1 MRSESIQLI
10 ILIVLIFLSAFFSSS
25 ETAFMALSRLKVRN
39 MVNDGVKGAKTLD
52 RLLNNPTRLLSAILV
67 GNNLVNIG
75 ASAIATSLAI
85 TKFGDTGV
93 GIATGLMTLMIL
105 VFGEVTPKSLAANNA
120 EKIALKVARPLDI
133 FSKIFTPIT
142 LILMAVTR
150 IFVRIFGGDPDE
162 DKPFVTE
169 EDLRTMV
176 EVGHEE
182 GVIQSEERTIID
194 NVFEFRESQ
203 VKDVMT
209 ARTDMVAVEE
219 DITYSELISIFKEEQ
234 YSRLPVYEGTSDNII
249 GVIYV
254 KDLVFNEIKEEQFD
268 VKDYMREPF
277 FTYEFQ
283 RISKLFEQL
292 RHRRVALTIVLD
304 EYGGTAGIA
313 TLEDLV
319 EEIVGDLEDEY
330 DTVDKQVTI
339 INAHEFITEGTVKID
354 YLNDQFRLNINDE
367 EYDTIGGYVFGA
379 FGRIPDVG
387 ETIISEN
394 KKFIVQALDKHRIER
409 IKVDIRPKRGESTNQ
424 TVVI

>member
-1 MRSESIQLI
+1 MEPESIQVI
-10 ILIVLIFLSAFFSSS
+10 SLIVLLFLSAFFSSS
-25 ETAFMALSRLKVRN
+25 ETALMALSRLRIRN
-39 MVNDGVKGAKTLD
+39 MANEGVKGAKILD
-52 RLLNNPTRLLSAILV
+52 KMLDNPTKILSTILV
-67 GNNLVNIG
+67 GNNLVNIA

-85 TKFGDTGV
+85 KQFGSNGI
-93 GIATGLMTLMIL
+93 GIATGLMTLIVL
-105 VFGEVTPKSLAANNA
+105 IFGEVTPKSLATNNA
-120 EKIALKVARPLDI
+120 EAVALKVAGPLNI
-133 FSKIFTPIT
+133 LSKIFTPIT
-142 LILMAVTR
+142 AILMFLTR
-150 IFVRIFGGDPDE
+150 AFVKFLGGDPDE

-182 GVIQSEERTIID
+182 GLLLSEERNIID

-209 ARTDMVAVEE
+209 TRTDMVAVEE
-219 DITYSELISIFKEEQ
+219 DIQYHELISIFKEEQ

-254 KDLVFNEIKEEQFD
+254 KDLVFQEIDEEDFD
-268 VKDYMREPF
+268 VKKYMREPF

-283 RISKLFEQL
+283 RISRLFEQL
-292 RHRRVALTIVLD
+292 RHRRIALAIVLD

-330 DTVDKQVTI
+330 DTVDKQITI
-339 INAHEFITEGTVKID
+339 LNAHEFVTEGTVKID
-354 YLNDQFRLNINDE
+354 FLNDQLHLNINDE

-379 FGRIPDVG
+379 FGRIPQIG
-387 ETIISEN
+387 ESIVSEN
-394 KKFIVQALDKHRIER
+394 KKFTVQALDKHRIER
-409 IKVDIRPKRGESTNQ
+409 IKIDIRPKVDEA
-424 TVVI
+424 

>member
-1 MRSESIQLI
+1 MGPESIQII
-10 ILIVLIFLSAFFSSS
+10 ILIVLLLLSAFFSSA
-25 ETAFMALSRLKVRN
+25 ETALMSLSRLKVRN
-39 MVNDGVKGAKTLD
+39 MVNEGVKGAKTLD
-52 RLLNNPTRLLSAILV
+52 KMLDNPTKILSTILV
-67 GNNLVNIG
+67 GNNLVNIA
-75 ASAIATSLAI
+75 ASAFATSLAI
-85 TKFGDTGV
+85 QQFGSRGI
-93 GIATGLMTLMIL
+93 GIATGLTTLMVLI
-105 VFGEVTPKSLAANNA
+105 FGEVTPKSLATNNA
-120 EKIALKVARPLDI
+120 EAIALRVAGPLNI
-133 FSKIFTPIT
+133 LSKIFTPVTAILIAIT
-142 LILMAVTR
+142 RV
-150 IFVRIFGGDPDE
+150 FVKLFGGDPDE
-162 DKPFVTE
+162 AKPFVTE

-182 GVIQSEERTIID
+182 GVILSQERAIID

-209 ARTDMVAVEE
+209 TRTDMVAVEE
-219 DITYSELISIFKEEQ
+219 DIGYEELLSIFKEEQ

-254 KDLVFNEIKEEQFD
+254 KDLVFQEIDEENFD
-268 VKDYMREPF
+268 VKNYMREPF

-283 RISKLFEQL
+283 RISRLFEQL
-292 RHRRVALTIVLD
+292 RHRRIALAIVLD

-354 YLNDQFRLNINDE
+354 FLNDQLHLNINDE

-379 FGRIPDVG
+379 FGRIPEVG
-387 ETIISEN
+387 ESIVSEN
-394 KKFIVQALDKHRIER
+394 KRFTVQALDKHRIER
-409 IKVDIRPKRGESTNQ
+409 IKVDIRPKLQEGENK
-424 TVVI
+424 I

>member
-1 MRSESIQLI
+1 MGPDSIQLI
-10 ILIVLIFLSAFFSSS
+10 ILIILLIMSAFFSSS
-25 ETAFMALSRLKVRN
+25 ETALMALSRLRVRN
-39 MVNDGVKGAKTLD
+39 MVNEELKGAKTLD
-52 RLLNNPTRLLSAILV
+52 RLLNNPTRLLPTILV

-85 TKFGDTGV
+85 SKFGSTGV
-93 GIATGLMTLMIL
+93 GIATGLMTLMVL

-120 EKIALKVARPLDI
+120 EKIALKVARPLDLL
-133 FSKIFTPIT
+133 SKIFLPVTI
-142 LILMAVTR
+142 ILMGITR
-150 IFVRIFGGDPDE
+150 IFVRLFGGDPDE

-182 GVIQSEERTIID
+182 GVLQSEERTIID

-209 ARTDMVAVEE
+209 TRTDMVAVEE
-219 DITYSELISIFKEEQ
+219 DISYQELIGIFKEEQ

-254 KDLVFNEIKEEQFD
+254 KDLVFKEIAEEDFD

-283 RISKLFEQL
+283 RISRLFEQL
-292 RHRRVALTIVLD
+292 RHKRIALAIVLD

-319 EEIVGDLEDEY
+319 EQIVGDLEDEY
-330 DTVDKQVTI
+330 DTVDKQITV

-354 YLNDQFRLNINDE
+354 DLNEQLHLNIYDE

-379 FGRIPDVG
+379 FGRIPEVG
-387 ETIISEN
+387 ESIVSEN
-394 KKFIVQALDKHRIER
+394 KKFTVQALDKHRIER
-409 IKVDIRPKRGESTNQ
+409 IKVDIRPKLEDDTNQ

>member
-1 MRSESIQLI
+1 MGPESIQII
-10 ILIVLIFLSAFFSSS
+10 ILIVLLLLSAFFSSA
-25 ETAFMALSRLKVRN
+25 ETALMSLSRLKVRN
-39 MVNDGVKGAKTLD
+39 MLNEGVKGAKTLD
-52 RLLNNPTRLLSAILV
+52 KMLDNPTKILSTILV
-67 GNNLVNIG
+67 GNNLVNIA
-75 ASAIATSLAI
+75 ASAFATSLAI
-85 TKFGDTGV
+85 QQFGSRGI
-93 GIATGLMTLMIL
+93 GIATGLTTLMVLI
-105 VFGEVTPKSLAANNA
+105 FGEVTPKSLATNNA
-120 EKIALKVARPLDI
+120 EAIALRVADPLNI
-133 FSKIFTPIT
+133 LSKIFTPVT
-142 LILMAVTR
+142 AILMAITR
-150 IFVRIFGGDPDE
+150 VFVKLFGGDPDE
-162 DKPFVTE
+162 AKPFVTE

-182 GVIQSEERTIID
+182 GVILSQERAIID

-209 ARTDMVAVEE
+209 TRTDMVAVEE
-219 DITYSELISIFKEEQ
+219 DIGYDELLSIFKEEQ

-254 KDLVFNEIKEEQFD
+254 KDLVFQEIDEENFD
-268 VKDYMREPF
+268 VKNYMREPF

-283 RISKLFEQL
+283 RISSLFEQL
-292 RHRRVALTIVLD
+292 RHRRIALAIVLD

-354 YLNDQFRLNINDE
+354 FLNDQLHLNINDE

-379 FGRIPDVG
+379 FGRIPEVG
-387 ETIISEN
+387 ESIVSEN
-394 KKFIVQALDKHRIER
+394 KRFTVQALDKHRIER
-409 IKVDIRPKRGESTNQ
+409 IKVDIRPKLQETENK
-424 TVVI
+424 I

>member
-1 MRSESIQLI
+1 MGPDSIQLI
-10 ILIVLIFLSAFFSSS
+10 ILIILLIMSAFFSSS
-25 ETAFMALSRLKVRN
+25 ETALMALSRLRVRN
-39 MVNDGVKGAKTLD
+39 MVNEKIKGAKTLD
-52 RLLNNPTRLLSAILV
+52 RLLNNPTRLLSTILV

-85 TKFGDTGV
+85 SKFGSTGV
-93 GIATGLMTLMIL
+93 GIATGLMTLMVL

-120 EKIALKVARPLDI
+120 EKIALKVARPLDLL
-133 FSKIFTPIT
+133 SKIFLPVTI
-142 LILMAVTR
+142 ILMGITR
-150 IFVRIFGGDPDE
+150 IFVRLFGGDPDE

-182 GVIQSEERTIID
+182 GVLQSEERTIID
-194 NVFEFRESQ
+194 NVFEFRGSQ

-209 ARTDMVAVEE
+209 TRTDMVAVEE
-219 DITYSELISIFKEEQ
+219 DISYQELIGTFKEEQ

-254 KDLVFNEIKEEQFD
+254 KDLVFNEIAEEKFD

-283 RISKLFEQL
+283 RISRLFEQL
-292 RHRRVALTIVLD
+292 RHKRIALAIVLD

-319 EEIVGDLEDEY
+319 EQIVGDLEDEY
-330 DTVDKQVTI
+330 DTVDKQITV

-354 YLNDQFRLNINDE
+354 DLNEQLHLNIDE
-367 EYDTIGGYVFGA
+367 KEYDTIGGYVFGA
-379 FGRIPDVG
+379 FGRIPEVG
-387 ETIISEN
+387 ESIVSEN
-394 KKFIVQALDKHRIER
+394 KKFTVQALDKHRIER
-409 IKVDIRPKRGESTNQ
+409 IKVDIRPKLEDDTNQ